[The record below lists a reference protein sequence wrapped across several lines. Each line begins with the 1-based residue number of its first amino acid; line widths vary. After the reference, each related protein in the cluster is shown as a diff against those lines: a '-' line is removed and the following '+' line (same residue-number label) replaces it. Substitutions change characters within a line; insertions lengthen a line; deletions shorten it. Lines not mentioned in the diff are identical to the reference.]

1 MTSAKLDSQILQA
14 ITLAGAPNSKR
25 DLIDDLIAL
34 PPPGRAE
41 RELLLDGSGGGN
53 L

>member
-14 ITLAGAPNSKR
+14 ITLAIAPNSER
-25 DLIDDLIAL
+25 DLIDHLIVL
-34 PPPGRAE
+34 PPAGRAE
-41 RELLLDGSGGGN
+41 RELLLDGRSRGN